1 MIVRVTKRFLPFLL
15 IFTLFSSFGLFSQT
29 EKEPDWELAKE
40 KKGIIVYTRLMKGS
54 KFKEY
59 KAISEI
65 DATPSELIDILYN
78 VEEYP
83 EWMYAVASSK
93 IIELDGENIFYV
105 YSEVKL
111 PFPFDNRDQVT
122 KSVII
127 RDPKSSIQTI
137 EVSIVPDFLPTNK
150 GIVRMNSGRGL
161 WQFIPLENGQT
172 KTIHIFGGDPGGSI
186 PSWVVNMFL
195 VDGPIK
201 TLTGLKKVVEE
212 MRD

>member
-1 MIVRVTKRFLPFLL
+1 M
-15 IFTLFSSFGLFSQT
+15 IFTLLSSFSMFSQT
-29 EKEPDWELAKE
+29 EEEPDWELAKE
-40 KKGIIVYTRLMKGS
+40 KKGITVYTRLMQDS

-59 KAISEI
+59 KAVSEI
-65 DATPSELIDILYN
+65 DATPSELIDILFN
-78 VEEYP
+78 VKEYP
-83 EWMYAVASSK
+83 EWMYAVSSSE
-93 IIELDGENIFYV
+93 IIEMDGENIFYV
-105 YSEVKL
+105 YSEVKV

-127 RDPKSSIQTI
+127 RDPESGIQTI

-161 WQFIPLENGQT
+161 WQFVPLENGQT
-172 KTIHIFGGDPGGSI
+172 KATHIFGGDPGGSI

-201 TLTGLKKVVEE
+201 TFTGLKELISE
-212 MRD
+212 MND